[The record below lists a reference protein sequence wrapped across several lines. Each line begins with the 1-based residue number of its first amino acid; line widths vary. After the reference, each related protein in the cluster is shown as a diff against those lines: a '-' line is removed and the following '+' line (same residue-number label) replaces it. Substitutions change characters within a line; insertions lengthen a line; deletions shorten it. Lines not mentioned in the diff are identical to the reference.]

1 MTRRAFA
8 AAAVAFFLAAAG
20 NAAALEGPRV
30 DYSADYEVETAE
42 GRFAGRLHA
51 SPGKERRELRLDG
64 EAAVIITRQDR
75 KALWMLL
82 PEEKAYVEMKP
93 GEAPDGVDLSGL
105 EVEQTVVGQEKVN
118 GIEATK
124 SKIVARARDGS
135 KLGGFWWTTREGIV
149 VKLDALSVEKGKK
162 DRIKLQLANLQL
174 RRQDPALFEIPRGF
188 SKMPLPGMPGGGGK
202 GLDAQDLVKD
212 AAKLFE

>member
-1 MTRRAFA
+1 
-8 AAAVAFFLAAAG
+8 
-20 NAAALEGPRV
+20 
-30 DYSADYEVETAE
+30 
-42 GRFAGRLHA
+42 
-51 SPGKERRELRLDG
+51 
-64 EAAVIITRQDR
+64 
-75 KALWMLL
+75 L